1 MDSSLLGFKWL
12 ILLMIM
18 LLDGHCRASKYFQ
31 ISTTC
36 KVYSGGEQYLGCC
49 SMTDWRFL
57 AKLDHHWHQLS
68 LIHQAVSVR
77 VQNLKNDT
85 SDLLWSISQHFF
97 ALKRFLRPE
106 IGQSWG
112 REQWLLPAPS
122 DGGRPQHHEQPCAA
136 PPCPPSF
143 PCMPR
148 VLHVGR
154 G

>member
-1 MDSSLLGFKWL
+1 MSVMVQLSQKLSAGLGLSIFYACRSESSNKSLVV
-12 ILLMIM
+12 
-18 LLDGHCRASKYFQ
+18 LDKDPSCSK
-31 ISTTC
+31 TT
-36 KVYSGGEQYLGCC
+36 
-49 SMTDWRFL
+49 WRFL

-77 VQNLKNDT
+77 VQNLKNNT
-85 SDLLWSISQHFF
+85 SGLLRSLSNNFF
-97 ALKRFLRPE
+97 SPKKFLRPE
-106 IGQSWG
+106 NGQSWG

-122 DGGRPQHHEQPCAA
+122 DGVRPQHHEQPCAA